1 MNDEYYTAKEAM
13 KVLRESK
20 STFYR
25 EVEAGI
31 IPSVGGKRNRKF
43 PKEAIHLH
51 LMRERKKKRGT
62 IRLTFT
68 PSTNSDLWTA
78 IEHEQKT
85 HQKSSTYRRALE
97 WRETNPHLSMSTKDG
112 TNLVGMAT

>member
-25 EVEAGI
+25 EVAAGI

-43 PKEAIHLH
+43 PKEAIYLH
-51 LMRERKKKRGT
+51 LMRERTKKRGT

-68 PSTNSDLWTA
+68 PSTNPDLSPA
-78 IEHEQKT
+78 IAHEQKT
-85 HQKSSTYRRALE
+85 NEERITSRSARE
-97 WRETNPHLSMSTKDG
+97 WRAINPDIS
-112 TNLVGMAT
+112 